1 MKNDMSQ
8 FSQSEVLLKYLN
20 YENGF
25 FIEAGANDG
34 VAQSN
39 TFILKKS

>member
-20 YENGF
+20 YENDFLLKRARMTGSHNQ
-25 FIEAGANDG
+25 IL
-34 VAQSN
+34 
-39 TFILKKS
+39 FILKKS